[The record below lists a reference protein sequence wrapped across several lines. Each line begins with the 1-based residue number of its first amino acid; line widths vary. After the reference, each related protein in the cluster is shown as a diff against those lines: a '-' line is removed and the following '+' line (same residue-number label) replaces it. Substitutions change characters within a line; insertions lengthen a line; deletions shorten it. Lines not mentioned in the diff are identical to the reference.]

1 MCRVKIWLSVL
12 YSECLQTLPAAV
24 RVSNCNRSVFYNIL
38 LQVPTDLHS
47 GECLLRLIF
56 LRQGEGFFTGRWW
69 YLKMILPASCGWT
82 FTILFFKWRSRL
94 AVRLKFFSVCHLVF
108 VWTWASNLCI
118 ISLVFFPYNGFVVN
132 KFKKLVMRWDKRE
145 ALRVDLQK
153 YGWMPPLASFFPGIL
168 AGFQAYGIVVWSRW
182 EPGRSFP
189 SLRYIHIYSNGK
201 EVF

>member
-12 YSECLQTLPAAV
+12 DSECLQTLPAAV
-24 RVSNCNRSVFYNIL
+24 RVSNCNRSVFHNIL

-69 YLKMILPASCGWT
+69 YLKMILPATCGWT
-82 FTILFFKWRSRL
+82 FTISFFWVRKQISSDIKKIFRL
-94 AVRLKFFSVCHLVF
+94 PLSICVNLG
-108 VWTWASNLCI
+108 NLCI

-145 ALRVDLQK
+145 VLRVDLQK
-153 YGWMPPLASFFPGIL
+153 YGWIAPPASFFPGIL
-168 AGFQAYGIVVWSRW
+168 AGFQVYGIVVWSQW

-189 SLRYIHIYSNGK
+189 SVRYIHIYSDGK